1 VVAAPVLDLA
11 GEVAGIVYGSRQRG
25 TGSAGPEIRPLEAQ
39 VVQVLA
45 AIVAAGLVRQEK
57 EAEALR
63 LRFQF
68 EQFFSRALA
77 EELER
82 DPQLLEGREREV
94 TILFSD
100 LRDFS
105 RLSETMG
112 PQELF
117 ALMQD
122 VMDFQTEEIRQYGGV
137 IVDYYGDGLL
147 AMWNSPQEQPDHAA
161 VACRA
166 ALAIRDGLAQVS
178 AGWEEKIGEP
188 LRLGIGL
195 NTGQALVG
203 NTGSKSKFKYGP
215 MGPTVNLASRVEDAT
230 KSLGVPILVTGSTR
244 RQLNESFATRRLCT
258 ARLAGVAEGVDLHE
272 LHSEG
277 ASPEWLER
285 RTAYETALE
294 HFESRRW
301 GETCQKIYPLLQDLE
316 SKYDVPSLNLLSR
329 AVDCLKHQPEHFDPC
344 LDLKHPGGK
353 AK

>member
-1 VVAAPVLDLA
+1 
-11 GEVAGIVYGSRQRG
+11 
-25 TGSAGPEIRPLEAQ
+25 
-39 VVQVLA
+39 
-45 AIVAAGLVRQEK
+45 
-57 EAEALR
+57 
-63 LRFQF
+63 
-68 EQFFSRALA
+68 
-77 EELER
+77 
-82 DPQLLEGREREV
+82 
-94 TILFSD
+94 LF
-100 LRDFS
+100 L
-105 RLSETMG
+105 
-112 PQELF
+112 
-117 ALMQD
+117 LMQD
-122 VMDFQTEEIRQYGGV
+122 VMDFQTEEIREHGGV

-147 AMWNSPQEQPDHAA
+147 AMWNSPQEQPNHAA

-166 ALAIRDGLAQVS
+166 ALAIRDGLAQSS

-195 NTGQALVG
+195 NTGRALVG

-215 MGPTVNLASRVEDAT
+215 MGPTVNLASRVENAT
-230 KSLGVPILVTGSTR
+230 KFMGVPILVTGSTR

-258 ARLAGVAEGVDLHE
+258 ARLAGFAEGVELYE
-272 LHSEG
+272 LHAEG

-301 GETCQKIYPLLQDLE
+301 GESCQEIYPLLQDLE

-329 AVDCLKHQPEHFDPC
+329 AVDCLKSQPDHFDPC